1 MNVSGTYTQAWE
13 SFWHD
18 APAAD
23 GAVFWDADA
32 SLTAA
37 LQVPLFEPYFGAGLP
52 VVDLGCGN
60 GTQTRYLAERYARV
74 VGVDLSAA
82 AIEHARRADAHGVAE
97 YQQLNGADPAMARRL
112 HAALGDANVYMR
124 GVLHQCAPADRE
136 PLIEGIAI
144 LLGERGRVFAVELA
158 AAAKGVLLGLAQAPG
173 GPPAKLRAVFGHG
186 LTPGE
191 VADEA
196 VPGYF
201 AAAGL
206 ELLAGGEQPL
216 ATTEFHPDG
225 TRIEL
230 PAKWLVAGAGDEAP
244 PGFPMV

>member
-13 SFWHD
+13 SFWRD
-18 APAAD
+18 APPAA

-37 LQVPLFEPYFGAGLP
+37 LQVPLFEPYFDAGLP

-60 GTQTRYLAERYARV
+60 GTQTRYLAERYDRV
-74 VGVDLSAA
+74 VGVDLSEA
-82 AIEHARRADAHGVAE
+82 AIALARRADPHGIAE
-97 YQQLNGADPAMARRL
+97 YQQLNGADPAAARRL
-112 HAALGDANVYMR
+112 HGEIGDANVYMR

-136 PLIEGIAI
+136 PLLESIAI
-144 LLGERGRVFAVELA
+144 LLGGRGRVFAVEPS
-158 AAAKGVLLGLAQAPG
+158 AAAKGVLAGLAQAPG
-173 GPPAKLRAVFGHG
+173 GPSAKLGAVFSHG

-206 ELLAGGEQPL
+206 DLLARGAQPL
-216 ATTEFHPDG
+216 ATTEFRPDG

-230 PAKWLVAGAGDEAP
+230 PSNWLVAAAGSQTP
-244 PGFPMV
+244 PGSQEV

>member
-1 MNVSGTYTQAWE
+1 MNVPGTYTQAWE
-13 SFWHD
+13 SFWRD
-18 APAAD
+18 APATS

-37 LQVPLFEPYFGAGLP
+37 LQLPLFEPYFDAGLP
-52 VVDLGCGN
+52 VVDFGCGN
-60 GTQTRYLAERYARV
+60 GTQTRYLAERYDRV
-74 VGVDLSAA
+74 VGVDLSEAA
-82 AIEHARRADAHGVAE
+82 VGHARRADPHGVAE
-97 YQQLNGADPAMARRL
+97 YQQLNGADAAATRRL
-112 HAALGDANVYMR
+112 HAEIGDANVYMR
-124 GVLHQCAPADRE
+124 GVLHQCEPADRA
-136 PLIEGIAI
+136 PLVEGIAA

-158 AAAKGVLLGLAQAPG
+158 AAAKGVLLGIAQGPG
-173 GPPAKLRAVFGHG
+173 GPPPKLGAVFAHG

-201 AAAGL
+201 RAAGL

-216 ATTEFHPDG
+216 TTTEFRTDG

-230 PAKWLVAGAGDEAP
+230 PSNWLVAGG
-244 PGFPMV
+244 GR

>member
-1 MNVSGTYTQAWE
+1 MNVPGTYTQAWE
-13 SFWHD
+13 SFWRD
-18 APAAD
+18 APPAD

-37 LQVPLFEPYFGAGLP
+37 LQLPLFEPYFDAGLP
-52 VVDLGCGN
+52 VVDFGCGN
-60 GTQTRYLAERYARV
+60 GTQTRYLAERYDRV
-74 VGVDLSAA
+74 VGVDLSEA
-82 AIEHARRADAHGVAE
+82 AIGHARRADPNGTAE
-97 YQQLNGADPAMARRL
+97 YQRFNGADVALARRL
-112 HAALGDANVYMR
+112 HAELGDANVYMR
-124 GVLHQCAPADRE
+124 GVLHQCEPADRA

-173 GPPAKLRAVFGHG
+173 GPPPKLGAVFSHG

-191 VADEA
+191 VPDEA

-206 ELLAGGEQPL
+206 RLLAGGEQPL
-216 ATTEFHPDG
+216 TTTEFRPDG

-230 PAKWLVAGAGDEAP
+230 PAKWLVAGAGDQAP
-244 PGFPMV
+244 PGSAEV